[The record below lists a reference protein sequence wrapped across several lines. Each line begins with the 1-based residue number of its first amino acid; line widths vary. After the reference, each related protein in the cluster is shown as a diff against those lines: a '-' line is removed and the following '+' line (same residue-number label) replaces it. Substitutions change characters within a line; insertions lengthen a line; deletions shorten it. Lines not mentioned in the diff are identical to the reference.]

1 MFVSDKLA
9 GMDLGFRYGC
19 PSQNKTAHLW
29 FVLFSWMWTACLLS
43 GGLITLTGWWFKLQ
57 EAFPNYLFL
66 IKLDAMGT
74 CSFSTSC
81 ECSWEWEGT
90 MIPVCYLNTLS
101 TWFKQASKRSDRQE
115 LSQNIETCIVKRNTG
130 FNIVIIFFFN
140 YVLVPDRTAFMGA
153 WKPYWFNLL
162 LASVHVWWGSNAS
175 GMAFQLMLVEP
186 IFLIDLGLV
195 LGRSVLSMKPAASP
209 FNRECRGLKMTVKAG
224 FNMESESWTWPMGD
238 SILSSLEK
246 IVFSSSGC

>member
-1 MFVSDKLA
+1 MSSAHYLVYISVQLFIRYKLPLTLLQVSFSAVALKGRLKSKSVVIKLMFVSDKLA

-81 ECSWEWEGT
+81 ECS
-90 MIPVCYLNTLS
+90 
-101 TWFKQASKRSDRQE
+101 
-115 LSQNIETCIVKRNTG
+115 
-130 FNIVIIFFFN
+130 
-140 YVLVPDRTAFMGA
+140 
-153 WKPYWFNLL
+153 
-162 LASVHVWWGSNAS
+162 
-175 GMAFQLMLVEP
+175 
-186 IFLIDLGLV
+186 
-195 LGRSVLSMKPAASP
+195 
-209 FNRECRGLKMTVKAG
+209 
-224 FNMESESWTWPMGD
+224 
-238 SILSSLEK
+238 
-246 IVFSSSGC
+246 